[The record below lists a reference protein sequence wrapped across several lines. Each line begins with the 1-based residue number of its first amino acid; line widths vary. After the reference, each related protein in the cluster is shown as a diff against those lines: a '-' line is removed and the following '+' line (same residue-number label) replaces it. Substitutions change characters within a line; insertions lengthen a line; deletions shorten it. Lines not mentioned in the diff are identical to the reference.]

1 MKKHKIFLLFSLFV
15 TTSFLFSDYTK
26 LPSNGQSGLT
36 RIDRKEMIPAE
47 GNADLKAELVA
58 LENQFKKDH
67 EYIKI
72 DYRSRISSL
81 KEQQKSDVRELKK
94 GYNQRRKAIYKK
106 YGVKPPKN
114 NRNNNKEKEIF
125 RPEKKD
131 KRLSPSGYRK

>member
-1 MKKHKIFLLFSLFV
+1 MKKYKILLLFI

-26 LPSNGQSGLT
+26 LPSKGQSELT
-36 RIDRKEMIPAE
+36 RIDRKEMIPAD
-47 GNADLKAELVA
+47 GNADLKVELVA

-67 EYIKI
+67 ESIKVG
-72 DYRSRISSL
+72 YRTRISSL
-81 KEQQKSDVRELKK
+81 KEEQKSDVQELKK
-94 GYNQRRKAIYKK
+94 NYNQRRKAIYKK

-114 NRNNNKEKEIF
+114 DRNNNKEKEIF

>member
-1 MKKHKIFLLFSLFV
+1 MKKYKIFLLFI

-26 LPSNGQSGLT
+26 LPSKGQSELT
-36 RIDRKEMIPAE
+36 RIDRKEMIPAD
-47 GNADLKAELVA
+47 GNADLKVELVA

-67 EYIKI
+67 ESIKVG
-72 DYRSRISSL
+72 YRTRISSL
-81 KEQQKSDVRELKK
+81 KEEQKSDVQELKK
-94 GYNQRRKAIYKK
+94 NYNQRRKAIYKK

-114 NRNNNKEKEIF
+114 DRNNNKEKEIF